1 MTPLGTQQE
10 RGFVSVLVVLVMLG
24 AVVAVGLALSNA
36 SISGMQHGY
45 YSQRSEVALDA
56 AEGCTEEAFI
66 RLKRNNAY
74 TGVIALGVGS
84 STCSIVVSGT
94 NPNRTFTVSST
105 VDAFAPR
112 FDGTLT
118 VSGRNVTLTNWD
130 PYAGF

>member
-1 MTPLGTQQE
+1 MTPLGSPHE

-45 YSQRSEVALDA
+45 YSQRSEVATDA
-56 AEGCTEEAFI
+56 AEGCAEEAFM
-66 RLKRNNAY
+66 RLKWNNSF
-74 TGVIALGVGS
+74 TTTALTVGS
-84 STCSIVVSGT
+84 STCSIVIGGT

-105 VDAFAPR
+105 VDTFTPR

>member
-1 MTPLGTQQE
+1 MMPLGTQQE

-45 YSQRSEVALDA
+45 YSQRSEVATDA

-66 RLKRNNAY
+66 RLKRNNSFL
-74 TGVIALGVGS
+74 TTSLTVGS
-84 STCSIVVSGT
+84 STCSIVIGGT

-105 VDAFAPR
+105 VDTFMPR

>member
-1 MTPLGTQQE
+1 MTPIGSQHE

-45 YSQRSEVALDA
+45 YSQRAEVASDA
-56 AEGCTEEAFI
+56 AEGCAEEAFL
-66 RLKRNNAY
+66 RLKRNSSFAM
-74 TGVIALGVGS
+74 TALTVGS
-84 STCSIVVSGT
+84 STCSIVVGGT
-94 NPNRTFTVSST
+94 NPNRTFSVSST
-105 VDAFAPR
+105 VDTFAPR